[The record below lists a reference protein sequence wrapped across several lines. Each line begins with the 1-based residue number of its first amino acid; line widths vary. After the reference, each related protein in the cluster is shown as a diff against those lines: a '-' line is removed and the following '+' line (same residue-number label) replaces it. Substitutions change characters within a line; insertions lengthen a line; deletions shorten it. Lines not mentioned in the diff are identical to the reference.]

1 MREPDERKGTPDVWT
16 DLLRRGLINPIPP
29 VDAVVGRSWRVDREI
44 TLCIDSMELQ
54 MMGIKPC

>member
-1 MREPDERKGTPDVWT
+1 MFNPDEWRIAPQIWA
-16 DLLRRGLINPIPP
+16 DLLWRRYSESANRTG
-29 VDAVVGRSWRVDREI
+29 SWYTQREI